1 MSGPIQSADRA
12 LRILQVV
19 ADHRQPLSLLE
30 VSQLVGLHASTTYRL
45 LATLR
50 DRGFVEQESAGGRYR
65 VGIQAFRV
73 GSAFLAAADLRDR
86 LRPVLATLAAHSRE
100 TANLVILHET
110 EAVYID
116 HIVGVNIAKLFTQ
129 IGQRVPLHCTAVGKV
144 LLAYAP
150 DPEGLLR
157 RLRLRRFTPYTMTT
171 ATALRRALATVRAA
185 GCAVD
190 REEHELGVACGAGPV
205 WDAAGRVVAA
215 VGISGPS
222 ARVLPRLAQMQRH
235 VRAAATAASRLM
247 GASAAVARPG
257 GAEALGEGG
266 GQDGRQMTR
275 RHPHG

>member
-19 ADHRQPLSLLE
+19 ADHGHPLGLRE

-50 DRGFVEQESAGGRYR
+50 ARGFVEQESAGGRYR

-73 GSAFLAAADLRDR
+73 GNAFLAAADLRDR
-86 LRPVLATLAAHSRE
+86 LRPVLATLAARSRE
-100 TANLVILHET
+100 TANLVILHDT

-116 HIVGVNIAKLFTQ
+116 HIVSVNITKLFTQ

-150 DPEGLLR
+150 DQEDLLR
-157 RLRLRRFTPYTMTT
+157 RLRLRRFTPYTITT
-171 ATALRRALATVRAA
+171 AAELRGALAAVREA
-185 GCAVD
+185 GYAVD
-190 REEHELGVACGAGPV
+190 REEHELGVACVAGPV
-205 WDAAGRVVAA
+205 CDADGRVVAA

-222 ARVLPRLAQMQRH
+222 ARVLPRLAHMQRH
-235 VRAAATAASRLM
+235 VRAAVVAASRLM
-247 GASAAVARPG
+247 GASTLPRPG
-257 GAEALGEGG
+257 GAEVP
-266 GQDGRQMTR
+266 R
-275 RHPHG
+275 